1 MPLSREEVQHLAT
14 LCRIGMTEDDLENMP
29 DELSSILEMFQVLQE
44 VDTAGVPPTGH
55 SVSLESVMR
64 ADDPGDSSSRDE
76 VLSNAPRTEGD
87 LFRVNPGSG
96 GVAAGTRLCVIL
108 PQRHIEGIPR
118 VLMNSLCLR
127 VSVADLY

>member
-87 LFRVNPGSG
+87 LFRVNP
-96 GVAAGTRLCVIL
+96 
-108 PQRHIEGIPR
+108 
-118 VLMNSLCLR
+118 VLEE
-127 VSVADLY
+127 